1 MNLTPTHNP
10 MAMMT
15 TAPDTCTQVANGV
28 HILVQFDEEYC
39 HAAYLNDVMNH
50 RFSFNGETYC
60 FESPIN
66 WLENPSQDLEWH
78 ILLHKFYYAVGLARE
93 FNQTDDAR
101 YLLCFQNLVQSW
113 MEQTPPGFIATDV
126 TGRRVQNWIYAWYL
140 FNGTERHAFGKNFKK
155 LFLVSL
161 AEQVN
166 YIIQNLAPARNHR
179 TLELYAVFLAG
190 IAFPCIDQSAHWR
203 EVAIR
208 EMVFNIESDLLAD
221 GVHCELA
228 TDYHHIVLRNYLLFY
243 QLAQLNGLSLDPKVR
258 PQLCKALTYSMHVH
272 RPDGYIPALSDSDSR
287 SYLYLLEWGAK
298 LFDRDDF
305 AFVASFGKRGQAPKS
320 ANIVFESSGYVVL
333 RSPWDTDEPYRH
345 GRYLVL
351 DCGPIGAGNHGHLD
365 SLNIEIAAF
374 GHPLIVDPGR
384 YTYNESGATN
394 WRARFR
400 STRAHNTVTVDD
412 QDQAIYHNAGT
423 SKKKICEPHPQT
435 SLVSS
440 QVRGYMPYLR
450 GRVTSPNYD
459 AVHDRHIW
467 FPRSRYWLILDS
479 LAANKL
485 HQYDL
490 RFQLTNAAM
499 GAVERMDHGEV
510 TEIRSPRLTMLFFS
524 RSTHISIEQGF
535 TSVTYGIK
543 QKAPL
548 IRVQATSATARFLTL
563 LCPYKQVPPAVVIK
577 SQPKGTSVTVTM
589 ENQSDTWCWDPDPAS
604 LVLASSWCNRTW
616 FI

>member
-1 MNLTPTHNP
+1 
-10 MAMMT
+10 MAMMIT
-15 TAPDTCTQVANGV
+15 PDTRTQLARDV

-39 HAAYLNDVMNH
+39 HADYFNDVMNH

-93 FNQTDDAR
+93 FTQTDDAR
-101 YLLCFQNLVQSW
+101 YLLCFQDLVQSW
-113 MEQTPPGFIATDV
+113 IEQTPPGFIATDV
-126 TGRRVQNWIYAWYL
+126 TGRRVQNWVYAWYL
-140 FNGTERHAFGKNFKK
+140 FHRTERHTFGDDFEK
-155 LFLVSL
+155 LFLDSL
-161 AEQVN
+161 VEQVN
-166 YIIQNLAPARNHR
+166 YIIQHLAPARNNR

-190 IAFPCIDQSAHWR
+190 IAFPRLDQSAHWR

-208 EMVFNIESDLLAD
+208 KMVFNIESDLLTD

-243 QLAQLNGLSLDPKVR
+243 QLAKLNGIQLDPRVR
-258 PQLCKALTYSMHVH
+258 PHLCKALTYSMHIH

-287 SYLYLLEWGAK
+287 SYLYLLEWGAT
-298 LFDRDDF
+298 LFERDDF

-320 ANIVFESSGYVVL
+320 ANIVFESSGYAVL
-333 RSPWDTDEPYRH
+333 RSPWVTDEPYLH
-345 GRYLVL
+345 GRYLVF
-351 DCGPIGAGNHGHLD
+351 DCGPIGVGNHGHLD
-365 SLNIEIAAF
+365 SLSIEIAAF

-384 YTYNESGATN
+384 YTYMESGATN

-400 STRAHNTVTVDD
+400 SARAHNTVTVDD
-412 QDQAIYHNAGT
+412 QDQAIYRNEGT
-423 SKKKICEPHPQT
+423 SKKKIREPYPQT

-459 AVHDRHIW
+459 AVDDRHIW

-485 HQYDL
+485 
-490 RFQLTNAAM
+490 QLQCLLS
-499 GAVERMDHGEV
+499 
-510 TEIRSPRLTMLFFS
+510 IPRSPSTNS
-524 RSTHISIEQGF
+524 R
-535 TSVTYGIK
+535 
-543 QKAPL
+543 
-548 IRVQATSATARFLTL
+548 RF
-563 LCPYKQVPPAVVIK
+563 
-577 SQPKGTSVTVTM
+577 
-589 ENQSDTWCWDPDPAS
+589 
-604 LVLASSWCNRTW
+604 
-616 FI
+616 